1 MRRAVALVSA
11 SPCPRAAVQSFA
23 SRLSNFPTPQFDSLA
38 RAQALE
44 ALKLMF
50 PHVDP
55 AAMLDVLTQ
64 CRGNADKA
72 AEHLLQLFPPPKKSK
87 GFFGNLFGGAA
98 KVAQS

>member
-1 MRRAVALVSA
+1 
-11 SPCPRAAVQSFA
+11 
-23 SRLSNFPTPQFDSLA
+23 
-38 RAQALE
+38 
-44 ALKLMF
+44 MF